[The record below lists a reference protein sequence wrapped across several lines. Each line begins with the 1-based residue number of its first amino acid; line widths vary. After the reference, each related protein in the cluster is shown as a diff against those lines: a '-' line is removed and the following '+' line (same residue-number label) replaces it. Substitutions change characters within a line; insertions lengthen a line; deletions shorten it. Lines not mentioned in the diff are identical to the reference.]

1 MNGPGEARSAGV
13 SARTADFSVAAT
25 CRDGTIAAQ
34 VAGTADLNA
43 KKALDD
49 YLAELHEMATS
60 NRVVEVVMDVRNLT
74 FMNSSCLKGF
84 VTWICLVQGA
94 PPESR
99 YRITLQSS
107 PLIHWQRRSL
117 LALSCLAAD
126 VVTVRS

>member
-1 MNGPGEARSAGV
+1 MNGRPETRSGGV
-13 SARTADFSVAAT
+13 SARTDDFSAAAT
-25 CRDGTIAAQ
+25 FLDGRIAAQ

-49 YLAELHEMATS
+49 YLAELHEMALS
-60 NRVVEVVMDVRNLT
+60 NRVTEVVMDVRNLT

-84 VTWICLVQGA
+84 VTWICRVQGA
-94 PPESR
+94 PPQSR
-99 YRITLQSS
+99 YRITLQS